1 MRSVLRV
8 LLPLCMAAACGSTA
22 TTSTVDG
29 GGAGTTDSGGAQD
42 ATRHRAGDAR
52 AGHTGDAIAD
62 GGLTCQPFQELCG
75 TGPGMFCAAVQVDPD
90 NCGGCGMQCTTG
102 TYCSGGSCGAACT
115 GLTSVLCSG
124 TCVDT
129 QSDNKNCGSCSHAC
143 PAGQV
148 CSAGG
153 CATTCA
159 ASYVFCGAG
168 SNAYCAETRID
179 PDNCGACGKVCA
191 TGVACVNGHCSGDAG
206 APDAHHGDAAPIPD
220 ACVTTVED
228 CTNGVDD
235 NCDGLVDCED
245 PQCSGA
251 AAGFSC
257 SVLPTEPGW
266 TIVAYDA
273 TGRPACPDNFA
284 SPASDVVIS
293 ASGASDTCNCNCT
306 NTAPATCQGQW
317 AWTTKGDTPAC
328 GTPPT
333 SGINGVDNGACQ
345 NSSGTDNLN
354 ATFYFIGAANGVHT
368 QAGSCSAASSVASAP
383 PVQSVL
389 GETCAL
395 PKAGTGCSLG
405 AACAPNVPTG
415 FQRCAVSTTAT
426 QCPNGLIQTTVAT
439 SISDTRM
446 CGGCACGTV
455 DLACNVTGM
464 QFWEFQGCNGGVYD
478 MNTSCQS
485 VAGSSLGDE
494 GGNSLSFKADLSTN
508 GQQNACAVTSASQP
522 SGSVTT
528 KGSLLVCCEP

>member
-1 MRSVLRV
+1 MQLQLHQHGARHLPGPVGLDDEGGHARV
-8 LLPLCMAAACGSTA
+8 
-22 TTSTVDG
+22 
-29 GGAGTTDSGGAQD
+29 
-42 ATRHRAGDAR
+42 R
-52 AGHTGDAIAD
+52 
-62 GGLTCQPFQELCG
+62 
-75 TGPGMFCAAVQVDPD
+75 
-90 NCGGCGMQCTTG
+90 
-102 TYCSGGSCGAACT
+102 
-115 GLTSVLCSG
+115 
-124 TCVDT
+124 DT
-129 QSDNKNCGSCSHAC
+129 
-143 PAGQV
+143 
-148 CSAGG
+148 
-153 CATTCA
+153 
-159 ASYVFCGAG
+159 
-168 SNAYCAETRID
+168 
-179 PDNCGACGKVCA
+179 
-191 TGVACVNGHCSGDAG
+191 
-206 APDAHHGDAAPIPD
+206 
-220 ACVTTVED
+220 
-228 CTNGVDD
+228 
-235 NCDGLVDCED
+235 
-245 PQCSGA
+245 
-251 AAGFSC
+251 
-257 SVLPTEPGW
+257 
-266 TIVAYDA
+266 
-273 TGRPACPDNFA
+273 
-284 SPASDVVIS
+284 SDV
-293 ASGASDTCNCNCT
+293 
-306 NTAPATCQGQW
+306 
-317 AWTTKGDTPAC
+317 GDD
-328 GTPPT
+328 
-333 SGINGVDNGACQ
+333 GVDNGACQ

-439 SISDTRM
+439 SISDTRT